1 MAGGGLLGDQTGKG
15 GRQKFSNVNIQILG
29 FGFLL
34 TNQEVANKKWS
45 TTEGISV
52 HST

>member
-1 MAGGGLLGDQTGKG
+1 MKG
-15 GRQKFSNVNIQILG
+15 GRQKFSNFDIWSLG

-34 TNQEVANKKWS
+34 TNQEVANKKWL
-45 TTEGISV
+45 TTEGISA